1 MNDAL
6 RQLAAPIL
14 IELMLPVLMGAVSAG
29 IGWAIWWWR
38 KITGYEMDETA
49 RLRLNGAF
57 ENAVR
62 FGLNTVLMRRGL
74 SSVSLLTADDKRAAL
89 DEAAG
94 YVESFNP
101 GDVRKFGLSHAALK
115 DRLTPLLPMNSDRT
129 NLG

>member
-1 MNDAL
+1 MDIV
-6 RQLAAPIL
+6 RQLATPIL

-38 KITGYEMDETA
+38 KLTGYQMDETA

-62 FGLNTVLMRRGL
+62 FGLNAALLRKGMT
-74 SSVSLLTADDKRAAL
+74 SVSLLSADDRRGAL
-89 DEAAG
+89 DDAAS
-94 YVESFNP
+94 YVERFNP
-101 GDVRKFGLSHAALK
+101 GDVKKFGLSHSALK
-115 DRLTPLLPMNSDRT
+115 DRLTPLLPLDRN